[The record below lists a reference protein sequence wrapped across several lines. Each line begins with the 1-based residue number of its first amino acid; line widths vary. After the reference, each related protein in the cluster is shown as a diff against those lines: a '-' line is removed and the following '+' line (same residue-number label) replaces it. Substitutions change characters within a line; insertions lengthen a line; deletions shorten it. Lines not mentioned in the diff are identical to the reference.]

1 MNLQQNYKKYIT
13 IKKNGKII
21 NYTWEDIEKTS
32 LVSHLFKLPARQI
45 SDGLHRIQKKWISD
59 SEEKSK
65 KDSQEGGSDDDDRTP
80 RL

>member
-1 MNLQQNYKKYIT
+1 MIDADGRAL
-13 IKKNGKII
+13 G
-21 NYTWEDIEKTS
+21 E
-32 LVSHLFKLPARQI
+32 HLFKLPARQI

-80 RL
+80 GL